1 MDNNTQPLEVKLD
14 ASLLADASLA
24 MLAEY
29 IDGIKEGDDEG
40 NLRYGIFLPNIIKTD
55 YMNYPGLLSTA
66 QANWIMGEQWQG
78 DDWLAAIPLELAGL
92 AQLCSIFELTREDA
106 EILTLLAGIAM
117 SETVRELCVSL
128 TLGVTEMPWVIRLGG
143 LLNILCYRNLR
154 WREKFA
160 ERFRMDKPLSANRL
174 ILWAADS
181 TYMNQE
187 RREVFIADAV
197 LDYLRTAG
205 GERVGLSE
213 TLFAFCQRHDQKLEL
228 DDLLLPEEKKEE
240 LQRSYDRKP
249 IHIFLKGDK
258 GTKKAKVAAALANN
272 IGRGLMSV
280 EISHLLRISLSSLRE
295 TLTDIRREFLLHND
309 CIYLRYSEHPEY
321 LEQSRIELLR
331 DYLGKL
337 DIFCGVANNFP
348 AWFYEV
354 FEEAVEVEIT
364 LPNVDFRID
373 LWKKSL
379 RGTRHPQVQASIEQI
394 ARRYALSE
402 EQIAQ
407 AALEATRSAKM
418 HGRKFVN
425 LQDLDNACRRFFS
438 HKLLDFAELVPT
450 LLYPRERLILEPDV
464 DEKFNTIV
472 QYLNKN
478 HIIFDEWG
486 FNSLYPND
494 TGLCMLFYGPPGTGK
509 TMAACVIGN
518 IFSMDLFRIDV
529 SRIMNR
535 YVGETEKNLARIFD
549 EAEKGRVILLFD
561 EADSLFSKRTA
572 VKSSVDKYANTEV
585 TYLLQRMEAHR
596 GIVVLTTNEEKNL
609 DDAFKRRLGFR
620 LHFGKPQ
627 ADTRAAIFRASL
639 PSSAPVRPDIHFEL
653 LGKSFELSGGN
664 IKKAVLRAAFYAA
677 NENEYIGTKHIV
689 RACLEELKEDERLTN
704 EYVSLEMERAIHR
717 EEMKP
722 MKLS

>member
-1 MDNNTQPLEVKLD
+1 MQESITLD
-14 ASLLADASLA
+14 PTLLAEAALS
-24 MLAEY
+24 MLSEY
-29 IDGIKEGDDEG
+29 IEGIREGDDEG
-40 NLRYGIFLPNIIKTD
+40 NLRYGIFLPNIVNND
-55 YMNYPGLLSTA
+55 YRAYPELLTTA
-66 QANWIMGEQWQG
+66 RADWLMGEDWQSE
-78 DDWLAAIPLELAGL
+78 DWIAEIPRDLASLAE
-92 AQLCSIFELTREDA
+92 LCSIFELTRADA
-106 EILTLLAGIAM
+106 EILILLSGIAL

-128 TLGVTEMPWVIRLGG
+128 TLGVTEIPWVIRLGG
-143 LLNILCYRNLR
+143 LLNILCYRDLE
-154 WREKFA
+154 WREEFA
-160 ERFRMDKPLSANRL
+160 ERFRKDKPLSAHRL
-174 ILWAADS
+174 ILWTPESAEVPL
-181 TYMNQE
+181 E
-187 RREVFIADAV
+187 RREVHISDAV

-205 GERVGLSE
+205 LQNVGLCES
-213 TLFAFCQRHDQKLEL
+213 LFAFCSRSEQVVELE
-228 DDLLLPEEKKEE
+228 DLLLTQDKKDE
-240 LQRSYDRKP
+240 LRRCYDRKP
-249 IHIFLKGDK
+249 IHVLLKGEK
-258 GTKKAKVAAALANN
+258 GTKKGKVAAALAHN
-272 IGRGLMSV
+272 IGRKLMTV
-280 EISHLLRISLSSLRE
+280 ELAYVLRLPLAELRE
-295 TLTDIRREFLLHND
+295 ALTDIRREFLLYND
-309 CIYLRYSEHPEY
+309 CLYLRYSDLPEY
-321 LEQSRIELLR
+321 LEQTRMELLR
-331 DYLGKL
+331 EYFGKMDVFCALG
-337 DIFCGVANNFP
+337 ASFP
-348 AWFYEV
+348 AWIFEV
-354 FEEAVEVEIT
+354 FEEAVEVELT
-364 LPNVDFRID
+364 LPHVEFRVE

-379 RGTRHPQVQASIEQI
+379 RGTRNPQVLESIEQI

-407 AALEATRSAKM
+407 AALEATRTAKM
-418 HGRKFVN
+418 HGRKLVA
-425 LQDLDNACRRFFS
+425 LQDLDSACRRFFS

-450 LLYPRERLILEPDV
+450 LLYPRERLILEPEV
-464 DEKFNTIV
+464 NEKFNTIV
-472 QYLNKN
+472 AYLNKN
-478 HIIFDEWG
+478 HVIFDEWG

-549 EAEKGRVILLFD
+549 EAERGRVILLFD

-585 TYLLQRMEAHR
+585 TYLLQRMEAYR

-639 PSSAPVRPDIHFEL
+639 PKSAPVRGDIAFEL

-677 NENEYIGTKHIV
+677 NDNEYIGLKHIV

-717 EEMKP
+717 EEMNP
-722 MKLS
+722 MRLG